1 MIFNER
7 QYITT
12 KARIEEFIQAISK
25 IESSEDSSDP
35 NQKLRK
41 KAQLDAL
48 SSQLEEMQEEI
59 IEYEAL
65 KTGDIK
71 VQS

>member
-1 MIFNER
+1 MIFNEH

-12 KARIEEFIQAISK
+12 KARVDEFMQAISTL
-25 IESSEDSSDP
+25 ESSDDSSDP

-48 SSQLEEMQEEI
+48 NSQLEELQEEI
-59 IEYEAL
+59 IEYESL
-65 KTGDIK
+65 RS
-71 VQS
+71 V

>member
-1 MIFNER
+1 MIFNEH

-12 KARIEEFIQAISK
+12 KARFNEFTQAISTL
-25 IESSEDSSDP
+25 ESSDDSSDP

-48 SSQLEEMQEEI
+48 SSQLEELQEEI
-59 IEYEAL
+59 IEYESLRA
-65 KTGDIK
+65 
-71 VQS
+71 V

>member
-1 MIFNER
+1 MIFNEH

-12 KARIEEFIQAISK
+12 KARVNEFIQAISTL
-25 IESSEDSSDP
+25 EGSDDSSDT

-41 KAQLDAL
+41 KAQLDAIR
-48 SSQLEEMQEEI
+48 SQLDELQEEI

-65 KTGDIK
+65 ST
-71 VQS
+71 VTFN

>member
-1 MIFNER
+1 MIFNEH

-12 KARIEEFIQAISK
+12 KARVNEFMQAISTLE
-25 IESSEDSSDP
+25 ISDDSSDP

-48 SSQLEEMQEEI
+48 NSQLEELQEEI
-59 IEYEAL
+59 IEYESL
-65 KTGDIK
+65 RS
-71 VQS
+71 V

>member
-1 MIFNER
+1 MIFNEH

-12 KARIEEFIQAISK
+12 KARVNEFMQAISTLE
-25 IESSEDSSDP
+25 ISDDSSDP

-48 SSQLEEMQEEI
+48 KSQLEELQEEI

-65 KTGDIK
+65 NT
-71 VQS
+71 VTFN

>member
-1 MIFNER
+1 MIFNEHR
-7 QYITT
+7 YITT
-12 KARIEEFIQAISK
+12 KARVNEFTQAILT
-25 IESSEDSSDP
+25 IESSDDSSDP

-48 SSQLEEMQEEI
+48 NSQLEELQEEI

-65 KTGDIK
+65 NTATFN
-71 VQS
+71 

>member
-1 MIFNER
+1 MIFNEH
-7 QYITT
+7 QHITT
-12 KARIEEFIQAISK
+12 KARVNEFTQAILTL
-25 IESSEDSSDP
+25 ESSDDSSDS

-48 SSQLEEMQEEI
+48 KSQLEELQEEI

-65 KTGDIK
+65 NT
-71 VQS
+71 VTFN